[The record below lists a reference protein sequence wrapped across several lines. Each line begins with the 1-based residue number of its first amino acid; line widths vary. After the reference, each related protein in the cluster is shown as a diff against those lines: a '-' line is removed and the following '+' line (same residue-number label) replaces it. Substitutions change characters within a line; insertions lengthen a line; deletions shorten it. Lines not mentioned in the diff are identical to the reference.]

1 MFIGIRKERF
11 LSQRTRLNFP
21 EGCLKE
27 KELIAWW
34 WGYKGKN

>member
-1 MFIGIRKERF
+1 MFIGMTKERF

-27 KELIAWW
+27 KELMACW